1 MKSRRQALKLCLDT
15 VVVVIVKIFDEL
27 LFEVFHRFK
36 LLQIK
41 EFTLEQ
47 TEEVFYYSV
56 VQTVTLAY
64 VIDTALISI
73 LISKYLVHPLA
84 DMSYYLKLLQYTE
97 ILFSPVIISQYIP
110 VAPLSVPN
118 ETQLGS
124 LPS

>member
-1 MKSRRQALKLCLDT
+1 MLQSRIIISFITQSFKYT
-15 VVVVIVKIFDEL
+15 VFCPKTI
-27 LFEVFHRFK
+27 
-36 LLQIK
+36 
-41 EFTLEQ
+41 
-47 TEEVFYYSV
+47 
-56 VQTVTLAY
+56 AY